1 MFTIIARKENFA
13 LSCLNTET
21 CYFALKIIVIE
32 ISLAFIL
39 VVLFVIECRQ
49 MCLFMRIDSLTI
61 RITMRAK

>member
-39 VVLFVIECRQ
+39 VVLFVIECQ